1 MTLKIAW
8 SEAVLS
14 IIHSLLDSKVIQ
26 VIIHGKELQELLVI
40 ILTAT
45 EPPVLPVSPQQPVL
59 NEELFTQFT
68 EQLVSQAP
76 RFTKSVKFAKMM
88 LTVLTK
94 YSTDVSMQIG
104 ITDNVCT
111 VDEMVC
117 DNLLRINDCISR

>member
-1 MTLKIAW
+1 MERDSAIYYPQLARLKGNPDVYSWERAARPV
-8 SEAVLS
+8 S
-14 IIHSLLDSKVIQ
+14 HNT
-26 VIIHGKELQELLVI
+26 HCHR
-40 ILTAT
+40 AT
-45 EPPVLPVSPQQPVL
+45 CFVCSPQQPVL

-94 YSTDVSMQIG
+94 YSIDVSMIG
-104 ITDNVCT
+104 ITDNLCT